1 MTDRLPPGPGHLVR
15 GLSLPRRIGY
25 TVAGLGGLL
34 GSGCISLLWATE
46 PTSLPAR
53 TQAAFAAMI
62 IVGMTWAGVAAWT
75 LGRRPLFA
83 IDRVVAAGLALALSV
98 LWTIW
103 GAALAWN
110 RGGLIAL
117 LTVAG
122 VGLAF
127 AVVSGTLL
135 LRARAYRA
143 TLLDR
148 KRRLE
153 QEYTSARTRRAPLP
167 VGPLAL
173 ALRLRHRGPATR
185 TVAILALVLAVALVA
200 GLALLTR

>member
-83 IDRVVAAGLALALSV
+83 IDRVVAAGLALTFSV
-98 LWTIW
+98 LWTVW
-103 GAALAWN
+103 GAAVAWS
-110 RGGLIAL
+110 RGGLIAV

-127 AVVSGTLL
+127 AAVSGTLL

-153 QEYTSARTRRAPLP
+153 QDYASAGTRPAPLP